1 MVVLRRIGCSFRG
14 GGVPH
19 REQGARA
26 GSTWSRTG
34 ASRVVGI
41 VPTERHVPGSGN
53 HAVRL
58 GLSGSGGRGVT
69 RAGGAGGGPGPV
81 AGGWGVRGSGGRGV
95 TQAGESAERGEAV
108 VGPRPVRAQ
117 RLH

>member
-69 RAGGAGGGPGPV
+69 
-81 AGGWGVRGSGGRGV
+81 
-95 TQAGESAERGEAV
+95 QAGESAERGEAV

-117 RLH
+117 RLHADPTYDGAERED